1 MKIYTRR
8 GDRGETT
15 LHGGAAVSKEDARVR
30 AYGTVDELNAVLG
43 VVLAL
48 EPPGLDSERMVRVQ
62 SDLFVIGARLASS
75 DPHAAIRKGTIP
87 ELPASRVEDLESWID
102 LVDQAL
108 APLDA
113 FILPG
118 GTQGGA
124 QLHVART
131 VCRRAERAIVALLSE
146 QPDLGDVVIPYVNRL
161 SDLLFVL
168 ARGVNA
174 AAGRDEHRWVPV
186 RERSMNATKT
196 SQSSGGEQ

>member
-15 LHGGAAVSKEDARVR
+15 LHGGTAVSKEDLRVE

-43 VVLAL
+43 TVASLD
-48 EPPGLDSERMVRVQ
+48 PPGLDHQRLVEVQ
-62 SDLFVIGARLASS
+62 SDLFVIGSRLASS
-75 DPHAAIRKGTIP
+75 DPAAAIRKGTIP
-87 ELPASRVEDLESWID
+87 ELGEDRVAELETWID
-102 LVDQAL
+102 EVEAGLPAL
-108 APLDA
+108 DS

-118 GTQGGA
+118 GTPAGA

-131 VCRRAERAIVALLSE
+131 VCRRAERAIVVLLSD

-174 AAGRDEHRWVPV
+174 AAGREDVRWVPV
-186 RERSMNATKT
+186 RERSMNATRR
-196 SQSSGGEQ
+196 SGGEP